1 MKIIYLFFVITILS
15 GCSES
20 KESSVS
26 IINHSNKNIKSAT
39 LKIYKEKYNFT
50 NFKQNV
56 STTIYYKVYSDAN
69 YSLSIQFSDNKTI
82 STNIG
87 YITHGFT
94 FNDKI
99 FVANNVVIFM
109 PKIISNY
116 NIQ

>member
-1 MKIIYLFFVITILS
+1 MKTIYLFFVITILS

-39 LKIYKEKYNFT
+39 LKIYKEEYRLINLKPNA
-50 NFKQNV
+50 

-69 YSLSIQFSDNKTI
+69 YSLRIIFPENKTF

-94 FNDKI
+94 FDDKI
-99 FVANNVVIFM
+99 FITNDVVNFV
-109 PKIISNY
+109 PEIISNY
-116 NIQ
+116 NTQ